1 MLKRNVER
9 SVTLLSSSSSSSS
22 FRKNEHTHAFV
33 ARLFFLT
40 ISFFFVQGGSFSR
53 SSFDGLKVP
62 TFFALKSSVVVSNKV
77 EKERQKIQ
85 KKTNDDKNNES
96 HFYSP

>member
-1 MLKRNVER
+1 M
-9 SVTLLSSSSSSSS
+9 
-22 FRKNEHTHAFV
+22 
-33 ARLFFLT
+33 
-40 ISFFFVQGGSFSR
+40 
-53 SSFDGLKVP
+53 P

-77 EKERQKIQ
+77 EKERDKKFK

>member
-33 ARLFFLT
+33 ARLFFLIP
-40 ISFFFVQGGSFSR
+40 ISFFFVQKG
-53 SSFDGLKVP
+53 V
-62 TFFALKSSVVVSNKV
+62 FFHHVLLLRWIEGANF
-77 EKERQKIQ
+77 Q
-85 KKTNDDKNNES
+85 KKEERKEKLAVQK
-96 HFYSP
+96 